1 MYSIWLFQIYL
12 KTKAIL
18 IPFLRLE
25 KEMKSYQ
32 NLDFSLASFSFEYPK
47 EEDFRFV
54 SVCICVVSQEV
65 LSSTRYNELNFLDV
79 YYKDSSKTGILRSGR
94 EMLIELKNSVFLL
107 PFFSFLS
114 FLPFL
119 FSFLYIKI
127 EESWFS
133 GLTGCS
139 ASSFHWFPAKEI
151 LINQS

>member
-1 MYSIWLFQIYL
+1 MAVSDLLKNQSHTYPFFKTRKRNEILSKFRFQSGL
-12 KTKAIL
+12 
-18 IPFLRLE
+18 
-25 KEMKSYQ
+25 
-32 NLDFSLASFSFEYPK
+32 FSFEYPK

-54 SVCICVVSQEV
+54 SMYICVVSQEV

-79 YYKDSSKTGILRSGR
+79 YYKDSSKTEILRSGR
-94 EMLIELKNSVFLL
+94 EMLSELKNCVFLL